1 MQIVQ
6 APRASAILYNLL
18 TSRADTRPWLLP
30 ANICPIVPITFLKAN
45 VPFELVDISA
55 TTLHMDLGQAETQ
68 IRTRPFGGL
77 LYAHTY
83 GEASTPN
90 DFFRQIKVE
99 DESIL
104 IIDDRCLCIP
114 EVNPEP
120 EDLAD
125 VQLYSTGYAKI
136 VDLGWGGFAFL
147 KYDVLYRPVHLPFDP
162 QAHGRIE
169 AQYKQAIPDGRLFLY
184 EDSDWLHLWDAE
196 LPAWEEYCKSIEE
209 SLTVSLSQRARLN
222 AIYARRIP
230 QELQLSEAYQR
241 WRFNI
246 LIENKPQVLRAIFEA
261 GLFASSHYASLAGI
275 MATGSCPQAESL
287 HNSVINLFNDHHFD
301 EARAEKVCEVIL
313 KNLS

>member
-6 APRASAILYNLL
+6 GPRASAILYHLL
-18 TSRADTRPWLLP
+18 KSRADARPWLLP
-30 ANICPIVPITFLKAN
+30 ANICPIVPITFLKAR

-55 TTLHMDLGQAETQ
+55 TTLHMDLEQAEAQ
-68 IRTRPFGGL
+68 IRTRRFGGL

-90 DFFRQIKVE
+90 DFLHQIKTE
-99 DESIL
+99 DKSIL

-114 EVNPEP
+114 EVEP
-120 EDLAD
+120 DAENGAD

-147 KYDVLYRPVHLPFDP
+147 KDDVLYHPVHLRFDP

-169 AQYKQAIPDGRLFLY
+169 ARYKQAIQDGTAFIY
-184 EDSDWLHLWDAE
+184 EDSDWLQTYAE
-196 LPAWEEYCKSIEE
+196 LPAWKEYCKHIED
-209 SLTVSLSQRARLN
+209 SLTVSLRQHARLN
-222 AIYARRIP
+222 AIYASRIP
-230 QELQLSEAYQR
+230 QELQLSEAYQT

-246 LIENKPQVLRAIFEA
+246 LVRNKSQVLKAIFES

-275 MATGSCPQAESL
+275 MAKGSCPQAERL
-287 HNSVINLFNDHHFD
+287 HNSVINLFSDHHFD
-301 EARAEKVCEVIL
+301 EARVERVCEVIL